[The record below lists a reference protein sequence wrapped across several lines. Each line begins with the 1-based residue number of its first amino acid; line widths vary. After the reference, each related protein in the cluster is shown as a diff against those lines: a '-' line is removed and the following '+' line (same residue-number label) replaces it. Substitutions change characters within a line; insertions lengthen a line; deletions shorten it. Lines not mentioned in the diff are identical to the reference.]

1 MTSIRL
7 QDIERH
13 SWRMTNKD
21 GLLDIVFGFMLLGAC
36 ISSLVG
42 MWETPDWLRMLSLSV
57 IQFGG
62 VGFMIWM
69 RRRVVAPRIGH
80 VKFAAKR
87 IKRLRF
93 LRIILAIC
101 VMTTVLLVVATSLSG
116 RFGYSLFGKGGAWS
130 VWGILTAVV
139 MIPIAA
145 IAVVLDYPRLLF
157 YGSLF
162 VIVEFFLLVIGLED
176 FTAYAGTILYGAS
189 SLLSFSIGIPIFA
202 RFVRSVPRVTVD
214 DPGGSD
220 D

>member
-1 MTSIRL
+1 MTSFRL

-21 GLLDIVFGFMLLGAC
+21 GLLDILFGFILLGAC

-42 MWETPDWLRMLSLSV
+42 MWETPDWLRMLSLFV

-62 VGFMIWM
+62 VGFIIWM
-69 RRRVVAPRIGH
+69 RWRVVAPRIGH

-87 IKRLRF
+87 TRRLRTM
-93 LRIILAIC
+93 RIMLGVC
-101 VMTTVLLVVATSLSG
+101 VAVTVLLVLATSLSG
-116 RFGYSLFGKGGAWS
+116 RFGFSLFGKVGAWP
-130 VWGILTAVV
+130 VWAVVTAVI

-145 IAVVLDYPRLLF
+145 MAVVLDYPRLLL

-162 VIVEFFLLVIGLED
+162 VIAEFLLLVIGLED
-176 FTAYAGTILYGAS
+176 ITPYAGFIVYGVG
-189 SLLSFSIGIPIFA
+189 SLISFSVGIPIFA
-202 RFVRSVPRVTVD
+202 RFVRSVPRVAVD
-214 DPGGSD
+214 DLGDSD